1 MESLAN
7 FVAFMLLAMLML
19 AVTSLVLSLLVNLR
33 KLPKLVG
40 YISVGVQTV
49 LTIFAFQVTQMLGMI
64 SLALLGIC
72 LVLVFVQG
80 SKTKK

>member
-1 MESLAN
+1 M
-7 FVAFMLLAMLML
+7 FVGFMLLFILVL
-19 AVTSLVLSLLVNLR
+19 AVASLVLSILVNLG

-40 YISVGVQTV
+40 YIAAGVQAV
-49 LTIFAFQVTQMLGMI
+49 LTIFAFQITQMLGMI

-72 LVLVFVQG
+72 LVLVFIEG

>member
-1 MESLAN
+1 
-7 FVAFMLLAMLML
+7 
-19 AVTSLVLSLLVNLR
+19 VNLG

-40 YISVGVQTV
+40 YIAAGVQAV
-49 LTIFAFQVTQMLGMI
+49 LTIFAFQITQMLGMI

-72 LVLVFVQG
+72 LVLVFIEG

>member
-40 YISVGVQTV
+40 YIAVGVQAV
-49 LTIFAFQVTQMLGMI
+49 LTIFAFQTTQMLGMI

-72 LVLVFVQG
+72 LVLVFVEG

>member
-7 FVAFMLLAMLML
+7 FVGFMLLFMLLL
-19 AVTSLVLSLLVNLR
+19 AVASLVLSILVNLG

-40 YISVGVQTV
+40 YIAAGVQAV
-49 LTIFAFQVTQMLGMI
+49 LTIFAFQIAQMLGMI

-72 LVLVFVQG
+72 LVLVFIEG

>member
-7 FVAFMLLAMLML
+7 FVGFMLLFMLLL
-19 AVTSLVLSLLVNLR
+19 AVASLVLSILVNLG
-33 KLPKLVG
+33 KLPNLVG
-40 YISVGVQTV
+40 YIAAGVQAV
-49 LTIFAFQVTQMLGMI
+49 LTIFAFQITQMLGMI

-72 LVLVFVQG
+72 LVLVFIEG

>member
-1 MESLAN
+1 M
-7 FVAFMLLAMLML
+7 FVAFMLLTILVL
-19 AVTSLVLSLLVNLR
+19 AVACLVLSILVNVG

-40 YISVGVQTV
+40 YIAVGVQAV
-49 LTIFAFQVTQMLGMI
+49 LTIFAFQITQMLGMI

-72 LVLVFVQG
+72 LVLVFIEG

>member
-40 YISVGVQTV
+40 YIAVGVQAV
-49 LTIFAFQVTQMLGMI
+49 LTIFAFQITQMLGMI

-72 LVLVFVQG
+72 LVLVFIEG